1 MKTVYQTDDKQIFES
16 EQEAI
21 IHEAVKSI
29 EGIYIE
35 EYKMKHLVKGLA
47 ANLFVVRYSLH
58 GIRELINS
66 SGESYVA

>member
-1 MKTVYQTDDKQIFES
+1 MKKVYQTDDKQVFES

-21 IHEAVKSI
+21 LHEAVKSI

-47 ANLFVVRYSLH
+47 AKLFVTPLVRTEE
-58 GIRELINS
+58 IVKEVK
-66 SGESYVA
+66 EQK